1 MVATGQQQL
10 RLTLWLPRH
19 AACVR
24 TVRQVVDAVLRG
36 SGVDQTCREEIS
48 VALVEACNNVV
59 LHARSVD
66 EYEVSTEISE
76 DRCLVSVTDVGAGF
90 TPLAQPQHLP
100 SPRAESG
107 RGLYLIAALADQLS
121 IKSRP
126 GGGTMVEF
134 AKNLTYAGR
143 G

>member
-1 MVATGQQQL
+1 MATGQQARLQ
-10 RLTLWLPRH
+10 LTLWLPRR

-24 TVRQVVDAVLRG
+24 TVRQIVDAALRG

-66 EYEVSTEISE
+66 EYEVSTEITH
-76 DRCLVSVTDVGAGF
+76 DRCVVSVTDVGAGF
-90 TPLAQPQHLP
+90 APDGLHHLP

-107 RGLYLIAALADQLS
+107 RGLFLIAALADQFQ
-121 IKSRP
+121 IRSRP

-134 AKNLTYAGR
+134 AKNLTYAAR
-143 G
+143 A